1 MANSKNNKLQDF
13 LDKNQDELIA
23 KISSSVLD
31 AIRLQSMDAT
41 KLVDA
46 PKKLD
51 VMELMKLKNHVMKK
65 GKKNFY
71 ACSRCGTTFQTA
83 RGFSNELGTG
93 HKQKNWCKTNKK
105 AVSALVK
112 NKGAKNVKS

>member
-1 MANSKNNKLQDF
+1 MANSKKQQDVI
-13 LDKNQDELIA
+13 NAEMIA
-23 KISSSVLD
+23 TITSAVLD
-31 AIRLQSMDAT
+31 GIRLQGLSAET
-41 KLVDA
+41 LVDK

-51 VMELMKLKNHVMKK
+51 VMQLMKLKSPVMKK
-65 GKKNFY
+65 GKKNHY
-71 ACSRCGTTFQTA
+71 ACSRCATTFQTA

-112 NKGAKNVKS
+112 KGAKIV

>member
-105 AVSALVK
+105 AVNSLIK